1 MANSNSALALTPVYA
16 PSYTTA
22 SGNASGAQAL
32 AAALTTDSAN
42 YTYNTTTGVY
52 TYTGTTP
59 LYVASFVDGSERAR
73 SFVPP
78 VGTMASQYTGAAGNT
93 VGASTSTV
101 FVGQLYG
108 GGTAVSVVMPYI
120 QSAQVL
126 LDSNGAAT
134 GPLKLVLVP
143 GTGDITNASSVMTYL
158 LDQDVVLTT
167 VTGTF

>member
-1 MANSNSALALTPVYA
+1 MANPQASALAFTVDA
-16 PSYTTA
+16 ADVTG
-22 SGNASGAQAL
+22 SGPYVTNSGANAV
-32 AAALTTDSAN
+32 AVALTTDSAN
-42 YTYNTTTGVY
+42 YTLANGVF

-59 LYVASFVDGSERAR
+59 LFVASFLDGSQRGR

-78 VGTMASQYTGAAGNT
+78 VGTQSSQFTGAT
-93 VGASTSTV
+93 VG
-101 FVGQLYG
+101 VGGTGLVAGSLYG
-108 GGTAVSVVMPYI
+108 SSTPVAVVFPYI

-126 LDSNGAAT
+126 LDSNGGAT

-158 LDQDVVLTT
+158 LDQDVMLTT